1 MLLYSAMGFI
11 VLCMNSITW
20 SPLLFQG
27 LQELSTISYTR
38 DERLLLSTTTTT
50 PTTRLK
56 GKSASL
62 TAYPDPDPTS
72 LSTVTVTDKEVSR
85 RGKKAEAIREQGLQY
100 RVSIARYVSAL

>member
-1 MLLYSAMGFI
+1 
-11 VLCMNSITW
+11 MNSITW

-38 DERLLLSTTTTT
+38 DERLLLSTTTTTTT